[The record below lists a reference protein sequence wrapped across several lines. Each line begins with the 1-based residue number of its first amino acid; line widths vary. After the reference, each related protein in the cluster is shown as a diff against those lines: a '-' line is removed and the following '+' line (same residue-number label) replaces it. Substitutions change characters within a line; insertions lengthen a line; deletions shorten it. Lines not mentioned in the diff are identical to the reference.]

1 TRATNPSEPANMP
14 PATTTAVQSRRVCRS
29 RCASASM
36 GSSAASGTIG
46 GAVTGFLLVVM
57 GVGGCIG
64 VATMFLLGRD
74 EPATSLRGSHRA
86 EVLARIA
93 PPGVTPIAA
102 LPVSPPAAGD
112 DADWAPD
119 GDDDGDGAV
128 LAPPRPRRL
137 RRYEGEPDT

>member
-1 TRATNPSEPANMP
+1 M
-14 PATTTAVQSRRVCRS
+14 
-29 RCASASM
+29 
-36 GSSAASGTIG
+36 
-46 GAVTGFLLVVM
+46 TGFLLVVM

-137 RRYEGEPDT
+137 RRYEGEPDTPTPWWRRLRAALGILVIAFALGALLAAAIGIVGFLLFTLLRGAVG